1 VIRDPVGA
9 ATLVFLLAMV
19 AMAHGARWVLAGY
32 HGGTTDRVI
41 TRISDAVQ
49 SLPSLILILAVVAV
63 FGTGVVPA
71 MTTLGII
78 LAPMILRVVR
88 AATVDV
94 REESFVD
101 AARVVGLGNSIIIRR
116 HLLPHVLPP
125 FIIQASLVLG
135 IGLLVEAG
143 LSFIGLG
150 VQPPTPSWGAML
162 ARATTYLAH
171 APNLVFPAG
180 IVITATVLALN
191 LLGDVI
197 RDKVGRGVD
206 SAARRHRRGTGPATA
221 AAAAPAAVELVAAP
235 AQGRDLLVV
244 RDLSIAFPDRSAG
257 AVDVVT
263 GVSFGVGRGEVV
275 GLVGESGCGK
285 SVTAR
290 ALLGLVPAPG
300 WVTGGSIQLGGEE
313 LVGRSGRWLR
323 QVRGNRV
330 ALIFQDPMSSLDP
343 AFTVGDQVAE
353 AVRTHRRVSRAEAR
367 RRAVDLLDQVGIP
380 DPGRRVRAYPHEFS
394 GGMAQRVMIAVAL
407 AGDPDLLVADEPT
420 TSLDVTVQTEIL
432 DLLRS
437 LQASRGMSILFVTHD
452 LGVVADLCDRVLI
465 MYAGQIV
472 EAATAI
478 DLFHR
483 PHHPYTAAL
492 LASVLRNE
500 PRSGRLEAIAG
511 SVPPPHAWPAGC
523 RFAPRCPY
531 AIDDCLAAP
540 VPLASTDTGWA
551 RCLRADELTTQLAR
565 GSR

>member
-1 VIRDPVGA
+1 
-9 ATLVFLLAMV
+9 
-19 AMAHGARWVLAGY
+19 
-32 HGGTTDRVI
+32 
-41 TRISDAVQ
+41 
-49 SLPSLILILAVVAV
+49 
-63 FGTGVVPA
+63 
-71 MTTLGII
+71 
-78 LAPMILRVVR
+78 
-88 AATVDV
+88 
-94 REESFVD
+94 
-101 AARVVGLGNSIIIRR
+101 
-116 HLLPHVLPP
+116 
-125 FIIQASLVLG
+125 
-135 IGLLVEAG
+135 
-143 LSFIGLG
+143 
-150 VQPPTPSWGAML
+150 
-162 ARATTYLAH
+162 
-171 APNLVFPAG
+171 
-180 IVITATVLALN
+180 
-191 LLGDVI
+191 
-197 RDKVGRGVD
+197 
-206 SAARRHRRGTGPATA
+206 
-221 AAAAPAAVELVAAP
+221 
-235 AQGRDLLVV
+235 
-244 RDLSIAFPDRSAG
+244 
-257 AVDVVT
+257 VDVVT

-290 ALLGLVPAPG
+290 ALLCLVTAPG

-323 QVRGNRV
+323 QVRGNPV